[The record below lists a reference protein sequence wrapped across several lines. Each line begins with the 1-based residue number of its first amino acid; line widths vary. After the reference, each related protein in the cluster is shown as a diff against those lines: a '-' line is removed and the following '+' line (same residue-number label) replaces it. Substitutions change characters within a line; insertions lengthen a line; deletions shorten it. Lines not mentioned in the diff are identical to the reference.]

1 MIINNDVIEFVD
13 NCDVGVR
20 TMLTN
25 ENTTAAFVDQSF
37 KLYPNP
43 NDGNMVLTYSLAEK
57 SEGTFNLY
65 DITGRLINHYTLVV
79 GENNSLKIAES
90 NLTNGVYFYSIL
102 VDNKVKAYNKII
114 IVK

>member
-1 MIINNDVIEFVD
+1 
-13 NCDVGVR
+13 
-20 TMLTN
+20 MLIN
-25 ENTTAAFVDQSF
+25 ENTTAAFDDQSF

-43 NDGNMVLTYSLAEK
+43 NDGNMVLSYSLAEK
-57 SEGTFNLY
+57 LGGTFNLY
-65 DITGRLINHYTLVV
+65 DITGRLINKYTLTE
-79 GENNSLKIAES
+79 GENNSLKITES